1 MDRHEEAH
9 ADAVFAAAQAAISA
23 ASASGLSVGTAE
35 SLTGGSVAAA
45 LVSVPGASAVFEGS
59 VVSYSH
65 AVKIRALGVSADL
78 LDRVGAVDP
87 AVAQAM
93 AEGARDALG
102 VDVAVSTTGVAGPE
116 PHDGKAV
123 GTVFLGVAG
132 PDSTHVRELHLTG
145 SRAQIRTA
153 SVTAALED
161 LAAHCRFPDFSQ

>member
-1 MDRHEEAH
+1 MVRHEEAH
-9 ADAVFAAAQAAISA
+9 AGAVFAAAQSVIAA
-23 ASASGLSVGTAE
+23 ASASGLRVGTAE

-45 LVSVPGASAVFEGS
+45 LVSVPGASAVFEGA

-65 AVKIRALGVSADL
+65 AVKIRTLGVSANL

-87 AVAQAM
+87 AVATAM
-93 AEGARDALG
+93 AEGARAALG

-116 PHDGKAV
+116 PHDGQPV

-132 PDSTHVRELHLTG
+132 PHGTHVRKLNLSG

-153 SVTAALED
+153 CVSAALEE